1 MVRWS
6 SKTCAGCFARANR
19 GYRVWDGW
27 QGSACWRSG
36 CARQANLRCSF
47 CGRTSDQVER
57 LVAGPSVYI
66 CDECIKTCVAVLEQ
80 AGNPPSSP
88 PADRE

>member
-1 MVRWS
+1 M
-6 SKTCAGCFARANR
+6 
-19 GYRVWDGW
+19 DGW

-36 CARQANLRCSF
+36 CARQAKLRCSF

-66 CDECIKTCVAVLEQ
+66 CDECIKTCVAVWSRPGILRPRH
-80 AGNPPSSP
+80 PPTENRFDP
-88 PADRE
+88 CVIPATPT